1 MRSRVSIEEPNVNWT
16 DDVYRTLE
24 AVLRDRAG
32 LIFSP
37 MRRSTLETAAHR
49 VMRRVGIK
57 APDAFVAVVRE
68 DGAVFD
74 DLMAEVTI
82 GETYFFR
89 ESAQFD
95 LLREMILPAF
105 NARHP
110 SDRVFRAWSA
120 GCSTGEEP
128 YSMAIALKEA
138 GMSGYVVGTDI
149 SRTRLSTARRG
160 HYRQWSFRGVPNPL
174 VDRYF
179 KKVDE
184 IFVLAPDIR
193 RDVEFRYL
201 NLAADAFPAMS
212 SGVWGMDLILCRN
225 VLIYFDRD
233 TIARVAKALLATLAD
248 DGWLVL
254 GASDPP
260 LGEIVR
266 CEIAQ
271 TPGGLAYRQYRASG
285 ARSLRSH
292 VLTRGVLHQPAVS
305 PPAPVDILQEQVRPA
320 ALRSEPPVAKE
331 IEAVTAHE
339 SDAMDAYRDR
349 DYERA
354 VGIIDELIATRKA
367 TVADL
372 VVNVRALANLGRL
385 EEAGHACIAALDQH
399 RESAQLHYMH
409 AILLAEAGS
418 FAEGARAAKRALYLD
433 RNMVVAHLALGAILA
448 RWGGD
453 VAGARRSFATAERLL
468 SVMPPDQKVRD
479 SDGEP
484 AGRLLEMTR
493 AQSRLLPA
501 TSAPSVREFAVA
513 ALGRAPT
520 GGNAA

>member
-1 MRSRVSIEEPNVNWT
+1 MRSRVRIDEPNIIWT
-16 DDVYRTLE
+16 DDVYLTLQT
-24 AVLRDRAG
+24 VLRDRAG

-37 MRRSTLETAAHR
+37 LRRSTLETAARR
-49 VMRRVGIK
+49 VMHRVGIK
-57 APDAFVAVVRE
+57 APAAFVAVASE

-89 ESAQFD
+89 EPAQFD
-95 LLREMILPAF
+95 LLRKTILPAF

-110 SDRVFRAWSA
+110 SDRAFRAWSA

-128 YSMAIALKEA
+128 YSLAIALKEA
-138 GMSGYVVGTDI
+138 GMAGYVVGTDI
-149 SRTRLSTARRG
+149 SRTRLATARRG
-160 HYRQWSFRGVPNPL
+160 HYRQWSFRGVPKPV

-179 KKVDE
+179 EKVDDV
-184 IFVLAPDIR
+184 FVLTPEIR

-225 VLIYFDRD
+225 VLIYFDHD

-260 LGEIVR
+260 LGEIIQ

-271 TPGGLAYRQYRASG
+271 TPGGLAYRKYRASG
-285 ARSLRSH
+285 ARSLRSPLPTP
-292 VLTRGVLHQPAVS
+292 VPYQPAVS
-305 PPAPVDILQEQVRPA
+305 APAQVEILRKEVRPA
-320 ALRSEPPVAKE
+320 AIRSESPLAKE
-331 IEAVTAHE
+331 IEAVKTRE
-339 SDAMDAYRDR
+339 SNAMDAYRDR

-354 VGIIDELIATRKA
+354 TAIVDELIATRKA
-367 TVADL
+367 TVADM
-372 VVNVRALANLGRL
+372 VINVRALANLGRL
-385 EEAGHACIAALDQH
+385 EEAGHACTAALDQH

-409 AILLAEAGS
+409 AILMAEAGS

-433 RNMVVAHLALGAILA
+433 RRMVVAHLALGAILA
-448 RWGGD
+448 RWGQD
-453 VAGARRSFATAERLL
+453 VTGARRSFATAERLL
-468 SVMPPDQKVRD
+468 TAMPPDEQVRD

-493 AQSRLLPA
+493 AQSRLLPT
-501 TSAPSVREFAVA
+501 TSVPSAVQFNGSA
-513 ALGRAPT
+513 A
-520 GGNAA
+520 